1 MKCSFDVAEGKR
13 VKVVVALGLSITQQ
27 TGDSPVV
34 YVSFFTNHNCVY
46 DLIIAPLSSTDCVQT
61 KFCFCFLSWH

>member
-1 MKCSFDVAEGKR
+1 MKCSLDVAEGKR

-34 YVSFFTNHNCVY
+34 YVSYFTNHNCVY
-46 DLIIAPLSSTDCVQT
+46 DLIIAPLSSTDVC
-61 KFCFCFLSWH
+61 KPSYFFFLSWH